1 VRSLLISSH
10 HRPLLV
16 SQLAQV
22 EAAIAQD
29 PGNREW
35 TTLRNDLLE
44 VIELTGELG
53 QIKSTEN
60 APAREVELRT
70 YSVGEKCQAI
80 FEMDGSWYNAKIVA
94 LAEDGYFV
102 TFLGYGNTAQVEFN
116 EVRPYQ
122 RPDTSLF
129 KPGEEVSAV
138 HSDARWYDAVLNE
151 VKGNVAFVTF
161 KGETEPAEV
170 DLDFV
175 RPKSVSVER
184 KRKQCGSPR
193 SPPPPCLQ
201 CAVRGWPSP
210 RFPRL
215 RRSHSP
221 LLRAQGRGG
230 AGDCCQQG
238 APAVAASGLPDS
250 RVCCLMEGGRPRPE
264 AGRQPGAWPRSP
276 MRPPSSR
283 AQLPKNLEARPDDS
297 EDTALK
303 KKKKLNMYKRQEKK
317 DKEEKQGEGR
327 RTSWQSFAKKNKTT
341 KAAKNGHDPRWD
353 PTRDHGELAARQQM
367 EKYSTYL
374 AREGGS

>member
-1 VRSLLISSH
+1 VAARVEGRVASRSPRMSSEEKLAQY
-10 HRPLLV
+10 RE
-16 SQLAQV
+16 QLAQV

-53 QIKSTEN
+53 QIKST
-60 APAREVELRT
+60 ASVPSASAGELRT

-80 FEMDGSWYNAKIVA
+80 FEMDGQWYNAKIVA

-122 RPDTSLF
+122 RPDTSVLT
-129 KPGEEVSAV
+129 PGAEVSAV
-138 HSDARWYDAVLNE
+138 HSDARWYDAILNE
-151 VKGNVAFVTF
+151 VKGNVALVTF
-161 KGETEPAEV
+161 KGESEPAEV

-184 KRKQCGSPR
+184 KRKQEEAEP
-193 SPPPPCLQ
+193 
-201 CAVRGWPSP
+201 V
-210 RFPRL
+210 
-215 RRSHSP
+215 
-221 LLRAQGRGG
+221 
-230 AGDCCQQG
+230 
-238 APAVAASGLPDS
+238 VAASK
-250 RVCCLMEGGRPRPE
+250 
-264 AGRQPGAWPRSP
+264 
-276 MRPPSSR
+276 
-283 AQLPKNLEARPDDS
+283 LPKNLEVRPDDS
-297 EDTALK
+297 EDVALK

-317 DKEEKQGEGR
+317 DKDEKQGEGR
-327 RTSWQSFAKKNKTT
+327 RTTWQSFAKKNKTC
-341 KAAKNGHDPRWD
+341 KGAKNGHDPKWD

-374 AREGGS
+374 VREGMG

>member
-1 VRSLLISSH
+1 MQSAAASRLEAASRSASCDASVRAAVLLPASCVALRLLLRGAVLLSGSCNDEAAAGVEAAGSSICTTQSLSKTARRTKTSGKNNLRTELGASQSI
-10 HRPLLV
+10 RPD
-16 SQLAQV
+16 SAWSRSPCKNV

-53 QIKSTEN
+53 QIKSTES

-122 RPDTSLF
+122 RPDTSLLV
-129 KPGEEVSAV
+129 PGEEVSAV

-151 VKGNVAFVTF
+151 IKGKVAFVTF

-184 KRKQCGSPR
+184 KRK
-193 SPPPPCLQ
+193 
-201 CAVRGWPSP
+201 
-210 RFPRL
+210 
-215 RRSHSP
+215 
-221 LLRAQGRGG
+221 
-230 AGDCCQQG
+230 
-238 APAVAASGLPDS
+238 
-250 RVCCLMEGGRPRPE
+250 
-264 AGRQPGAWPRSP
+264 
-276 MRPPSSR
+276 
-283 AQLPKNLEARPDDS
+283 
-297 EDTALK
+297 
-303 KKKKLNMYKRQEKK
+303 
-317 DKEEKQGEGR
+317 
-327 RTSWQSFAKKNKTT
+327 
-341 KAAKNGHDPRWD
+341 
-353 PTRDHGELAARQQM
+353 
-367 EKYSTYL
+367 
-374 AREGGS
+374 

>member
-1 VRSLLISSH
+1 MRSLLISSH

-193 SPPPPCLQ
+193 SAPPPPACNVL
-201 CAVRGWPSP
+201 CGV
-210 RFPRL
+210 
-215 RRSHSP
+215 
-221 LLRAQGRGG
+221 
-230 AGDCCQQG
+230 
-238 APAVAASGLPDS
+238 GLPPAS
-250 RVCCLMEGGRPRPE
+250 RVSAAVTVHCCARREEAEPVIVASKVRPRWRRV
-264 AGRQPGAWPRSP
+264 GCP
-276 MRPPSSR
+276 MV
-283 AQLPKNLEARPDDS
+283 
-297 EDTALK
+297 
-303 KKKKLNMYKRQEKK
+303 
-317 DKEEKQGEGR
+317 G
-327 RTSWQSFAKKNKTT
+327 FA
-341 KAAKNGHDPRWD
+341 A
-353 PTRDHGELAARQQM
+353 
-367 EKYSTYL
+367 
-374 AREGGS
+374 

>member
-193 SPPPPCLQ
+193 LPPPPPLLAMC
-201 CAVRGWPSP
+201 CAGLAFPPLPASP
-210 RFPRL
+210 PQSQSTAARAGK
-215 RRSHSP
+215 RRS
-221 LLRAQGRGG
+221 R
-230 AGDCCQQG
+230 
-238 APAVAASGLPDS
+238 
-250 RVCCLMEGGRPRPE
+250 
-264 AGRQPGAWPRSP
+264 
-276 MRPPSSR
+276 
-283 AQLPKNLEARPDDS
+283 
-297 EDTALK
+297 
-303 KKKKLNMYKRQEKK
+303 
-317 DKEEKQGEGR
+317 
-327 RTSWQSFAKKNKTT
+327 
-341 KAAKNGHDPRWD
+341 
-353 PTRDHGELAARQQM
+353 
-367 EKYSTYL
+367 
-374 AREGGS
+374 

>member
-1 VRSLLISSH
+1 MSSEEKLAQY
-10 HRPLLV
+10 RE
-16 SQLAQV
+16 QLAQV

-53 QIKSTEN
+53 QIKSTES

-161 KGETEPAEV
+161 KGDTEPAEV

-184 KRKQCGSPR
+184 KRKQEEAEP
-193 SPPPPCLQ
+193 
-201 CAVRGWPSP
+201 VI
-210 RFPRL
+210 
-215 RRSHSP
+215 
-221 LLRAQGRGG
+221 
-230 AGDCCQQG
+230 
-238 APAVAASGLPDS
+238 VASK
-250 RVCCLMEGGRPRPE
+250 
-264 AGRQPGAWPRSP
+264 
-276 MRPPSSR
+276 
-283 AQLPKNLEARPDDS
+283 LPKNLEARPDDS

-317 DKEEKQGEGR
+317 EKEEKQGEGR

-341 KAAKNGHDPRWD
+341 KAAKNGHDPKWD

>member
-1 VRSLLISSH
+1 MSSEEKLAQYREQVRRRVRRPFTSSH
-10 HRPLLV
+10 HRPFLA

-53 QIKSTEN
+53 QIKSSES

-122 RPDTSLF
+122 RPDTSLL

-138 HSDARWYDAVLNE
+138 HSAARWYDATLNE
-151 VKGNVAFVTF
+151 VKGSSALVTF

-175 RPKSVSVER
+175 RPKNISVER
-184 KRKQCGSPR
+184 KRKQCDPAPAPA
-193 SPPPPCLQ
+193 PPPPRPARLQ
-201 CAVRGWPSP
+201 LCCAGLACAPLPAPPPQSPSTAA
-210 RFPRL
+210 RAGK
-215 RRSHSP
+215 RRS
-221 LLRAQGRGG
+221 R
-230 AGDCCQQG
+230 
-238 APAVAASGLPDS
+238 
-250 RVCCLMEGGRPRPE
+250 
-264 AGRQPGAWPRSP
+264 
-276 MRPPSSR
+276 
-283 AQLPKNLEARPDDS
+283 
-297 EDTALK
+297 
-303 KKKKLNMYKRQEKK
+303 
-317 DKEEKQGEGR
+317 
-327 RTSWQSFAKKNKTT
+327 
-341 KAAKNGHDPRWD
+341 
-353 PTRDHGELAARQQM
+353 
-367 EKYSTYL
+367 
-374 AREGGS
+374 

>member
-1 VRSLLISSH
+1 M
-10 HRPLLV
+10 
-16 SQLAQV
+16 
-22 EAAIAQD
+22 
-29 PGNREW
+29 
-35 TTLRNDLLE
+35 
-44 VIELTGELG
+44 IELTGELG
-53 QIKSTEN
+53 QIKSTES

-122 RPDTSLF
+122 RPDTSLLV
-129 KPGEEVSAV
+129 PGEEVSAV

-151 VKGNVAFVTF
+151 IKGKVAFVTF

-184 KRKQCGSPR
+184 KRKQCASAPAP
-193 SPPPPCLQ
+193 SLPPACN

-210 RFPRL
+210 RFPPL
-215 RRSHSP
+215 RRSLSP

-238 APAVAASGLPDS
+238 AAAVAASGVPDGRVVLPGGGRASPTRSRTPTRTLTPLPDAMPPRLVRSCRRIS
-250 RVCCLMEGGRPRPE
+250 RPGRTT
-264 AGRQPGAWPRSP
+264 
-276 MRPPSSR
+276 
-283 AQLPKNLEARPDDS
+283 AR
-297 EDTALK
+297 TL
-303 KKKKLNMYKRQEKK
+303 R
-317 DKEEKQGEGR
+317 
-327 RTSWQSFAKKNKTT
+327 
-341 KAAKNGHDPRWD
+341 
-353 PTRDHGELAARQQM
+353 
-367 EKYSTYL
+367 
-374 AREGGS
+374 